1 MTITTSMSK
10 TQPNCPQF
18 LRKAIV
24 YALIGAF
31 SMPIQLTSYAAN
43 HPLASVSANDI
54 QTVDYVVNV
63 DWDYDS
69 PPGQFNNPAQP
80 LDRTYITNVIRVMAQ
95 SVFTMTE
102 GRHRIG
108 NVFVY
113 RNKQFGNNVN
123 IQLIN
128 KDGRA
133 SGSWAGWGSRDAST
147 FNYTSFS
154 KNAESINDLGK
165 TVAHELGHYTYG
177 LLDEYVEAGSPLKAS
192 DPGAPSQDDNAKN
205 TIMNNHL
212 NFLSLSTPTDYADA
226 GQRQTA
232 QARVMGTPGTLASG
246 SAWETLTRLP
256 SNDPEAARGA
266 NRTFFEAFRGIN
278 PATLKLTQPV
288 TGFDAK
294 LNMIFVPAPT
304 FRDVIVVDRTLS
316 PDRFAELMQAAKAMV
331 AKAGADTQFA
341 ILASPALGT
350 EPVLNYTPATAEGKK
365 TLENALSALATT
377 TTGTFDSLSA
387 FTEGYKLVSAARQ
400 PGDMVTFHLLTGTE
414 TSLPAEAASSARLAK
429 IIVNPLGLTGG
440 DPAQQQALRS
450 RAVAGSASGSA
461 ISLTQLA
468 HQTGGSYNASK
479 TGAEAAKEVIRAS
492 KEAHSET
499 YGILKVDQ
507 ADKLAANGQFSS
519 KFSIASGSTDGEVTA
534 EVTFGPADSAKL
546 QWRLMAPNGTAY
558 TPTTLP
564 DGITFE
570 NYTEEGVVSFSI
582 SADLASRVGE
592 WTVQAT
598 ANAATLEGI
607 GVEVSSNARTTLSAE
622 LIGGT
627 AGAATRPILQAVLG
641 GEQRIKG
648 AVVTANVY
656 ATDGSLALANVVLR
670 DDGVSPDTRAGDG
683 QYAADLSGKLAAGE
697 YTVVLSAQTNSD
709 SRTASLGSL
718 VKGTRA
724 EELPVETLTRMTEAS
739 FTLEAGATG
748 VSAESDTSTSTAS
761 GSSSSSSGG
770 GGCTVNP
777 DGRDAGLLVL
787 LLSALAGLG
796 LRRRAT
802 VRTNAK
808 R

>member
-1 MTITTSMSK
+1 MSTSK
-10 TQPNCPQF
+10 QPKRPQF

-31 SMPIQLTSYAAN
+31 SLPIQVTSYAAN
-43 HPLASVSANDI
+43 HPLTGVATNDI

-69 PPGQFNNPAQP
+69 PPTQFNNPAQL
-80 LDRTYITNVIRVMAQ
+80 LDRSYITSVVRVMAQ

-133 SGSWAGWGSRDAST
+133 NGSWAGWGSRDAST

-154 KNAESINDLGK
+154 KNAESVNDLGK
-165 TVAHELGHYTYG
+165 TIAHELGHYTYG

-192 DPGAPSQDDNAKN
+192 DPGAPSQSDNPKN
-205 TIMNNHL
+205 SIMNNHL

-232 QARVMGTPGTLASG
+232 QARVMGTPGALTSG

-256 SNDPEAARGA
+256 ANDPEAAKSA
-266 NRTFFEAFRGIN
+266 NRTFFEAFRGID

-294 LNMIFVPAPT
+294 LSMVFVPAPV

-316 PDRFAELMQAAKAMV
+316 EERFAELMQAAKAMI

-341 ILASPALGT
+341 ILASPALGA
-350 EPVLNYTPATAEGKK
+350 EPVLNYTPATIEGKK
-365 TLENALSALATT
+365 TLEKALTALSTT

-387 FTEGYKLVSAARQ
+387 FTEGYKLVATARQ

-414 TSLPAEAASSARLAK
+414 TSLPAEVASSARLAK
-429 IIVNPLGLTGG
+429 IIVNPLGLAGG
-440 DPAQQQALRS
+440 DAVQQQTLRS

-468 HQTGGSYNASK
+468 HQTGGSYNAAK

-499 YGILKVDQ
+499 YGIIKFDQ

-519 KFSIASGSTDGEVTA
+519 KFSIASGSTDGDIAA
-534 EVTFGPADSAKL
+534 EITFDPADSAKL
-546 QWRLMAPNGTAY
+546 QWRLISPNGTAY
-558 TPTTLP
+558 TSTTLP
-564 DGITFE
+564 DGIVFE
-570 NYTEEGVVSFSI
+570 SDAEEGVVSFSI
-582 SADLASRVGE
+582 SAGLANRVGE

-598 ANAATLEGI
+598 ANAATLEGV
-607 GVEVSSNARTTLSAE
+607 GVEISSNARTTLSAA

-648 AVVTANVY
+648 AIVTADVY
-656 ATDGSLALANVVLR
+656 AADGSLALANIVLS
-670 DDGVSPDTRAGDG
+670 DDGISPDTRAGDG
-683 QYAADLSGKLAAGE
+683 QYAADLSGKLSAGE

-739 FTLEAGATG
+739 FTLETGATG
-748 VSAESDTSTSTAS
+748 VSAEPNTSTSTTS
-761 GSSSSSSGG
+761 GSSSSGG

-777 DGRDAGLLVL
+777 DGRDAGLLVML
-787 LLSALAGLG
+787 FSALVGWG
-796 LRRRAT
+796 LRRRT
-802 VRTNAK
+802 NVRAK
-808 R
+808 SNPSL